1 MNYFRMILGWKWSWW
16 KILQDVKQVLYH
28 FDVLN
33 RVLAQLIIIIIQQ
46 FGHQLIVIWRNLH
59 LMLFHQAHSCI
70 FPIQRTIIII
80 IEEIHW
86 NNQFSFISRA
96 PVQLNVFSYDESSF
110 NEGKYK
116 KVDEIPSVPLAPMTP
131 MLCTYTKDRLLW
143 VKFQYESLEHVK
155 LLTFSNYRD
164 FSKWNFG

>member
-116 KVDEIPSVPLAPMTP
+116 KVDEIPTVPLAPMTP
-131 MLCTYTKDRLLW
+131 MLCKYEINAMLSMN
-143 VKFQYESLEHVK
+143 FQSGNWERVR
-155 LLTFSNYRD
+155 LLTFSNLMD
-164 FSKWNFG
+164 D